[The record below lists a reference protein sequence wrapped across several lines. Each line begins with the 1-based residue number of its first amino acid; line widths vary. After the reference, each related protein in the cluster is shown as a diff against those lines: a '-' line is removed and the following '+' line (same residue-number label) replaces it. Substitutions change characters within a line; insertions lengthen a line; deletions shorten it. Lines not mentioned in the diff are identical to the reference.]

1 MLSPQIGATLCHA
14 QTALPDNCPVM
25 KGLEY
30 LLFLNDRATHSVKID
45 NDLRSFAGHFKS
57 YRTSPTLG
65 SISTKA
71 HLSWMGIRK
80 R

>member
-1 MLSPQIGATLCHA
+1 MLRPQIGATLYHA

-30 LLFLNDRATHSVKID
+30 LLFLSDRPTHSVKID

-71 HLSWMGIRK
+71 HLSWMEIRK